1 MKLVVMIPFLLCVLE
16 CLYRLALGGEGALVV
31 GYFQSV
37 VAIFA
42 VFPDADQP

>member
-1 MKLVVMIPFLLCVLE
+1 MIPFLLCVLE
-16 CLYRLALGGEGALVV
+16 CLYRLALGGKGVFVV
-31 GYFQSV
+31 CQFQSV